1 MAEKQTS
8 KDRMREIVDSIENG
22 IKELFESDKYRQ
34 YLSTMSRFH
43 RYSVNNTMLIYM
55 QRPDAT
61 HVAGFNKWRDQ
72 FGRNILKGEKGIRII
87 APTPYKKKVEEIK
100 TDPETNAPV
109 LDADGK
115 AIIEEKEIRI
125 PMFKVVSVFDVSQT
139 AGKPLPQL
147 AADLSGNV
155 QQYEVFMEALRRAS
169 PVPMEIKPVARD
181 TDGFFSIKAQ
191 SITIRAGMSEVQ
203 TVCAAV
209 HEIAHAK
216 LHDYEHMTELAD
228 DGETILVP
236 GEKSR
241 NTEEVEAESIS
252 YAVCQYYG
260 IETGENSFGY
270 IATWSKGKELKELRA
285 SLETINKTASELITD
300 IDRHFAEIC
309 KERGIDR
316 EDLAAAEQPSVE
328 AQEVE
333 KLYMVDNDKYI
344 HVQRSD
350 TGIDYTIYDA
360 GSAKVLDGGVLDGT
374 EQQLSTAALEVC
386 KLHNIGEA
394 APIRL
399 APLEL
404 LKDLREANEL
414 PLDAAEQITGAV
426 AVPTDAADTMLPEL
440 EQAVPMPDPTLTVDD
455 MRSYGYLDSDMLP
468 LSKDRAV
475 ELLEH
480 DITVYMLYP
489 DNAEEMVF
497 EAEDIIKHDGMFGV
511 TRPDWD
517 AVKGHIPPRDVE
529 QRFLNSPTDSM
540 AIYQLRRD
548 APVEL
553 RFANLGSLAAP
564 PDPANYE
571 AVYTREVYP
580 DDDTGRILENFYYIF
595 NDERPG
601 DFVGHSLSVSDIV
614 ALKQDGKVSYHY
626 CDSMGFQEL
635 PAFQK
640 PENYLKAAE
649 MSMEDDYGMIDGI
662 INNGPKQPT
671 VADLE
676 AQVKAGMSISLM
688 DLAEAAHREKK
699 KSVLEQLKS
708 QPAQERPHKTAPK
721 KSAEKEL

>member
-22 IKELFESDKYRQ
+22 IKELFESDKYQQ

-72 FGRNILKGEKGIRII
+72 FGRNVLKGEKGIRII

-300 IDRHFAEIC
+300 IDRNFAEIC